1 MSVVAGGRGG
11 RVSTTRV
18 QPRQKARN
26 QESKQARRRPNAADV
41 VRDHARNSVTDFYT
55 NLQGGKIRF
64 RLVAMY
70 VLVSLLLMTMLVR
83 VSYLQ
88 TIGAGDYRDA
98 SVSQRTRISTAFA
111 ERGSILDRNGLEL
124 ALPVPTRTVFA
135 DPRIIVDP
143 VATAHAIA
151 GVLGMSP
158 EDELVLASKLQN
170 TGSSFLYIARQA
182 TTEVADALTALN
194 LAGISSYSEESRTLT
209 SDGLR
214 ALVGRTDIDGI
225 GISGLE
231 AQFDDLLG
239 GTDGR
244 TVREVNSKGQSI
256 PTGDDSSQAAVPG
269 QDLVTTI
276 DRNIQFQVDAIM
288 TQQITRLNARG
299 GAAIV
304 MDSMTGEIYAMS
316 TIRKNADG
324 TYTADSGNFAAV
336 DAYEPGSVAKVF
348 SVSAALNEGTVQTNS
363 VFKVP
368 GTYIFNQGTKWAQ
381 PVSDAFP
388 HELEDMTVRKIIVDS
403 SNLGT
408 VQIAQ
413 TMLAKTLR
421 DYLALF
427 GFGTKTDVDYP
438 GESKGLLKSFNE
450 LLGTEKITTA
460 YGYGYSSSA
469 LQLIAGVNVV
479 ANNGVY
485 VAPRLVSSVID
496 LNGIN
501 QPSAPSAT
509 HRVIKP
515 EVAATMR
522 SLMGDVVCFG
532 TASLAKVPGMTVAGK
547 TGTGYKRQDNGTYVK
562 DDGSR
567 AYFASFVGFL
577 PAENPRFTV
586 LVSIDEPDPASRDRF
601 GGTAAAPVFANIAQV
616 LINELDIRP
625 AATDMGCPKQRPVE
639 LGPAH

>member
-1 MSVVAGGRGG
+1 VSVVAGGRGG

-26 QESKQARRRPNAADV
+26 QESKQARRPNAADV
-41 VRDHARNSVTDFYT
+41 VRERARTSVGDFYK

-88 TIGAGDYRDA
+88 TIGASGYRDA

-124 ALPVPTRTVFA
+124 ALPVPTRTIFA

-231 AQFDDLLG
+231 AQFDELLG

-348 SVSAALNEGTVQTNS
+348 SVSAALNEATVETNS
-363 VFKVP
+363 VFQVP
-368 GTYIFNQGTKWAQ
+368 GKQVFNEGTKW
-381 PVSDAFP
+381 VHSITDAYP
-388 HELEDMTVRKIIVDS
+388 HGLEEMTVRKILVDS

-413 TMLAKTLR
+413 TMPAETLHK
-421 DYLALF
+421 YLKEY

-450 LLGTEKITTA
+450 LRGTEKITTA

-485 VAPRLVSSVID
+485 VAPRLVNSVID

-509 HRVIKP
+509 HRVVKP

-522 SLMGDVVCFG
+522 SLMSDVVCFG

>member
-1 MSVVAGGRGG
+1 MSVVAGGRGR
-11 RVSTTRV
+11 RVPAARV
-18 QPRQKARN
+18 QP
-26 QESKQARRRPNAADV
+26 RRRPNATDV
-41 VRDHARNSVTDFYT
+41 VRERAINSFTAFYG

-70 VLVSLLLMTMLVR
+70 AVVSVLLLTMLVR
-83 VSYLQ
+83 VTYLQ
-88 TIGAGDYRDA
+88 TVGAGGYREA
-98 SVSQRTRISTAFA
+98 SVSQRTRITNARA

-143 VATAHAIA
+143 VGTAHAIA
-151 GVLGMSP
+151 GVIGLLP
-158 EDELVLASKLQN
+158 EDELVLAGKLQD
-170 TGSSFLYIARQA
+170 TTSKFLYIVREGSK
-182 TTEVADALTALN
+182 EVADALIALN
-194 LAGISSYSEESRTLT
+194 LPGISAYGEESRSLT

-214 ALVGRTDIDGI
+214 ALVGRTDPDGV

-231 AQFDDLLG
+231 VQFNELLS

-244 TVREVNSKGQSI
+244 IVKEVNSKGQSI
-256 PTGDDSSQAAVPG
+256 PTSDDNSQAAVPG

-276 DRNIQFQVDAIM
+276 DRNIQFQVDAIV

-304 MDSMTGEIYAMS
+304 MDSTTGEVYALS

-336 DAYEPGSVAKVF
+336 DAYEPGSVAQVF
-348 SVSAALNEGTVQTNS
+348 SISAALNEGTVQENS

-368 GTYIFNQGTKWAQ
+368 GKQVFNEGTQW
-381 PVSDAFP
+381 VHSITDAYP
-388 HELEDMTVRKIIVDS
+388 HGLEDMTVRKIIVDS

-413 TMLAKTLR
+413 TMPAETLHKYLG
-421 DYLALF
+421 DY
-427 GFGTKTDVDYP
+427 GFGAKTDVDFP
-438 GESKGLLKSFNE
+438 GESIGLLKSFNE
-450 LLGTEKITTA
+450 LRGTEKITTA
-460 YGYGYSSSA
+460 YGYGYSASA
-469 LQLIAGVNVV
+469 LQLIAAVNVV

-485 VAPRLVSSVID
+485 IAPRLVSSVID

-509 HRVIKP
+509 HTVIKP
-515 EVAATMR
+515 ETAATMR
-522 SLMGDVVCFG
+522 TLMSDVVCFG
-532 TASLAKVPGMTVAGK
+532 TAALAKVPGMTVAGK

-625 AATDMGCPKQRPVE
+625 AATDMGCPKQRPAE

>member
-1 MSVVAGGRGG
+1 MSVVTGGRP
-11 RVSTTRV
+11 RRLPAARV
-18 QPRQKARN
+18 QPRHQTR
-26 QESKQARRRPNAADV
+26 QHSRQQTRRRPNAADV
-41 VRDHARNSVTDFYT
+41 VRDRARSSVTSFYT

-70 VLVSLLLMTMLVR
+70 VLISLLLLTMLAR

-88 TIGAGDYRDA
+88 TVGAGGYRDA
-98 SVSQRTRISTAFA
+98 SVNQRTRIATVHA

-170 TGSSFLYIARQA
+170 TGSSFVYIARQA
-182 TTEVADALTALN
+182 TTEVSDALAALN
-194 LAGISSYSEESRTLT
+194 LPGISAYGEESRSLT

-225 GISGLE
+225 GISGIE
-231 AQFDDLLG
+231 EQFNELLAG
-239 GTDGR
+239 ADGR
-244 TVREVNSKGQSI
+244 VVREVNSKGQSI
-256 PTGDDSSQAAVPG
+256 PTGDDASQAAVPG

-276 DRNIQFQVDAIM
+276 DRNIQFQVDAIV

-304 MDSMTGEIYAMS
+304 MDSTTGEIYAMS
-316 TIRKNADG
+316 TIRKNTDG

-348 SVSAALNEGTVQTNS
+348 SISAALNEGTVQTNS
-363 VFKVP
+363 VFQVSGKQV
-368 GTYIFNQGTKWAQ
+368 FNEGTKW
-381 PVSDAFP
+381 VHSITDAYP
-388 HELEDMTVRKIIVDS
+388 HGLEEMTVRKIIVDS

-413 TMLAKTLR
+413 TMPAETLHK
-421 DYLALF
+421 YLKEY
-427 GFGTKTDVDYP
+427 GFGAKTDVNYP

-450 LLGTEKITTA
+450 LRGTEKITTA
-460 YGYGYSSSA
+460 YGYGYSASA

-485 VAPRLVSSVID
+485 VAPRLINSVID
-496 LNGIN
+496 LAGIN
-501 QPSAPSAT
+501 QPSAPSASHT
-509 HRVIKP
+509 VITP

-522 SLMGDVVCFG
+522 SLMSDVVCFG

-577 PAENPRFTV
+577 PAQNPRFTV

-625 AATDMGCPKQRPVE
+625 AATDMGCPKQRPAE

>member
-1 MSVVAGGRGG
+1 MSVVAGGRPK
-11 RVSTTRV
+11 RVSATRQ
-18 QPRQKARN
+18 QPRQQSR
-26 QESKQARRRPNAADV
+26 QRPTQQTRRRQSAADV
-41 VRDHARNSVTDFYT
+41 VRDRARTSFMSLYG

-70 VLVSLLLMTMLVR
+70 VLTSLLLLTMLLR

-88 TIGAGDYRDA
+88 TIGGGGYREA
-98 SVSQRTRISTAFA
+98 SVSQRTRITSVPA

-135 DPRIIVDP
+135 DPRIVVDP
-143 VATAHAIA
+143 AATAHAIA
-151 GVLGMSP
+151 GVIGLSP
-158 EDELVLASKLQN
+158 EEELVLVGKLQN
-170 TGSSFLYIARQA
+170 TASSFVYIVRQGSK
-182 TTEVADALTALN
+182 EIADALTALN
-194 LAGISSYSEESRTLT
+194 LPGISAYGEESRSLT

-214 ALVGRTDIDGI
+214 ALVGRTDVDGI

-231 AQFDDLLG
+231 EQFDELLA

-244 TVREVNSKGQSI
+244 VVREVNSKGQSI
-256 PTGDDSSQAAVPG
+256 PTGNEDNEAAVPG

-276 DRNIQFQVDAIM
+276 DRSIQFQVDTIV
-288 TQQITRLNARG
+288 TQQISRLNARG

-304 MDSMTGEIYAMS
+304 MDSSTGEIYAMS
-316 TIRKNADG
+316 TIRRNEDG
-324 TYTADSGNFAAV
+324 TYTAESGNFAAV
-336 DAYEPGSVAKVF
+336 DTYEPGSVAKVF

-368 GTYIFNQGTKWAQ
+368 GTYVFNAGTKWAQ
-381 PVSDAFP
+381 PVSDAYP
-388 HELEDMTVRKIIVDS
+388 HGLESMTVRKIIVDS

-408 VQIAQ
+408 VQVAQ
-413 TMLAKTLR
+413 TMLAETLR
-421 DYLALF
+421 NYLSLF
-427 GFGTKTDVDYP
+427 GFGEKTDVGFP
-438 GESKGLLKSFNE
+438 GESAGLLKPTNK
-450 LLGTEKITTA
+450 LQGTEKITTA
-460 YGYGYSSSA
+460 YGYGYSASA

-485 VAPRLVSSVID
+485 VAPRLVNSVID
-496 LNGIN
+496 LEGIN
-501 QPSAPSAT
+501 QPTEPSAT
-509 HRVIKP
+509 HQVIKP
-515 EVAATMR
+515 ETAATMR
-522 SLMGDVVCFG
+522 SLMSDVVCFG
-532 TASLAKVPGMTVAGK
+532 TANLAKVSGMMVGGK
-547 TGTGYKRQDNGTYVK
+547 TGTGYKRQDNGTYLK

-616 LINELDIRP
+616 LINGLDIRP
-625 AATDMGCPKQRPVE
+625 ASTDMGCPKQRPAE

>member
-1 MSVVAGGRGG
+1 MSVVTGGRP
-11 RVSTTRV
+11 RRLPAARV
-18 QPRQKARN
+18 QPRHQTR
-26 QESKQARRRPNAADV
+26 QHSRQQTRRRPNAADV
-41 VRDHARNSVTDFYT
+41 VRDRARSSVTSFYT

-70 VLVSLLLMTMLVR
+70 VLISLLLLTMLAR

-88 TIGAGDYRDA
+88 TVGAGGYRDA
-98 SVSQRTRISTAFA
+98 SVNQRTRIATVHA

-170 TGSSFLYIARQA
+170 TGSSFVYIARQA
-182 TTEVADALTALN
+182 TTEVSDALAALN
-194 LAGISSYSEESRTLT
+194 LPGISAYGEESRSLT

-225 GISGLE
+225 GISGIE
-231 AQFDDLLG
+231 EQFNELLAG
-239 GTDGR
+239 ADGR
-244 TVREVNSKGQSI
+244 VVREVNSKGQSI
-256 PTGDDSSQAAVPG
+256 PTGDDASQAAVPG

-276 DRNIQFQVDAIM
+276 DRNIQFQVDAIV

-304 MDSMTGEIYAMS
+304 MDSTTGEIYAMS
-316 TIRKNADG
+316 TIRKNTDG

-348 SVSAALNEGTVQTNS
+348 SISAALNEGTVQTNS
-363 VFKVP
+363 VFQVSGKQV
-368 GTYIFNQGTKWAQ
+368 FNEGTKW
-381 PVSDAFP
+381 VHSITDAYP
-388 HELEDMTVRKIIVDS
+388 HGLEEMTVRKIIVDS

-413 TMLAKTLR
+413 TMPAETLHK
-421 DYLALF
+421 YLKEY
-427 GFGTKTDVDYP
+427 GFGAKTDVDYP

-450 LLGTEKITTA
+450 LRGTEKITTA
-460 YGYGYSSSA
+460 YGYGYSASA

-485 VAPRLVSSVID
+485 VAPRLINSVID
-496 LNGIN
+496 LAGIN
-501 QPSAPSAT
+501 QPSAPSASHT
-509 HRVIKP
+509 VITP

-522 SLMGDVVCFG
+522 SLMSDVVCFG

-547 TGTGYKRQDNGTYVK
+547 TGTGYKRQNNGTYVK

-577 PAENPRFTV
+577 PAQNPRFTV

-625 AATDMGCPKQRPVE
+625 AATDMGCPKQRPAE

>member
-1 MSVVAGGRGG
+1 MSVIAGGRGG
-11 RVSTTRV
+11 RVPARRV
-18 QPRQKARN
+18 QSRQ
-26 QESKQARRRPNAADV
+26 QARHQNAANV
-41 VRDHARNSVTDFYT
+41 VRDRARTSVSTFYT

-88 TIGAGDYRDA
+88 TIGASGYRDA
-98 SVSQRTRISTAFA
+98 SVSQRTRIATAYA

-124 ALPVPTRTVFA
+124 ALPVPTRTIFA

-182 TTEVADALTALN
+182 TAEVADALIALN
-194 LAGISSYSEESRTLT
+194 LAGISSYAEQSRTLT

-231 AQFDDLLG
+231 AQFNELLG

-256 PTGDDSSQAAVPG
+256 PTGDDSSQPAVPG

-276 DRNIQFQVDAIM
+276 DRNIQFQVDAII

-304 MDSMTGEIYAMS
+304 MDSTTGEIYAMS
-316 TIRKNADG
+316 TIRKNTDG

-348 SVSAALNEGTVQTNS
+348 SVSAALNEATVEINS
-363 VFKVP
+363 VFQVP
-368 GTYIFNQGTKWAQ
+368 GKQVFNEGTKW
-381 PVSDAFP
+381 VHSITDAYP
-388 HELEDMTVRKIIVDS
+388 HGLEEMTVRKILVDS

-413 TMLAKTLR
+413 TIPAEVLHK
-421 DYLALF
+421 YLKEY
-427 GFGTKTDVDYP
+427 GFGIKTDVDYP
-438 GESKGLLKSFNE
+438 GESKGLLKSFDE
-450 LLGTEKITTA
+450 LRGTEKITTA
-460 YGYGYSSSA
+460 YGYGYSASA

-485 VAPRLVSSVID
+485 VAPRLVNSVID

-509 HRVIKP
+509 HTVIKP

-522 SLMGDVVCFG
+522 SLMSDVVCFG

-547 TGTGYKRQDNGTYVK
+547 TGTGYKRQDNGTYIK

-625 AATDMGCPKQRPVE
+625 AATDMGCLKLRPSE

>member
-1 MSVVAGGRGG
+1 MP
-11 RVSTTRV
+11 TTRV
-18 QPRQKARN
+18 QPRQKSRQN
-26 QESKQARRRPNAADV
+26 SRQQARKSHTAADV
-41 VRDHARNSVTDFYT
+41 VRERARTSVTSFYT

-70 VLVSLLLMTMLVR
+70 VFVSLLLITMLVR

-88 TIGAGDYRDA
+88 TVGASGYRDA
-98 SVSQRTRISTAFA
+98 SVSQRTRISTDFA

-151 GVLGMSP
+151 GVLGLSP

-170 TGSSFLYIARQA
+170 TASSFVYIARQA
-182 TTEVADALTALN
+182 SKEVSDALTGLG
-194 LAGISSYSEESRTLT
+194 LAGISSYAEQSRTLT

-214 ALVGRTDIDGI
+214 ALVGRTDIDGV

-231 AQFDDLLG
+231 EQFDELLG
-239 GTDGR
+239 GVDGR

-256 PTGDDSSQAAVPG
+256 PTGDDASQVAVPG

-276 DRNIQFQVDAIM
+276 DRNIQFQVDAIV

-304 MDSMTGEIYAMS
+304 MDSTTGEIYAMS
-316 TIRKNADG
+316 TIRKNTDG

-348 SVSAALNEGTVQTNS
+348 SISAALNEGTVEPNS

-368 GTYIFNQGTKWAQ
+368 GKQSFNEGTQW
-381 PVSDAFP
+381 VHSITDAFP
-388 HELEDMTVRKIIVDS
+388 HGLEAMTVRKIIVDS

-413 TMLAKTLR
+413 TMPAETLYN
-421 DYLALF
+421 YLHEY
-427 GFGTKTDVDYP
+427 GFGTKTDVNYP
-438 GESKGLLKSFNE
+438 GESKGLLKPFDQ
-450 LLGTEKITTA
+450 LQGTEKITTA
-460 YGYGYSSSA
+460 YGYGYSASA

-485 VAPRLVSSVID
+485 VAPRLVNSVID

-501 QPSAPSAT
+501 QPTAPSAT
-509 HRVIKP
+509 HTVIKP

-522 SLMGDVVCFG
+522 SLMSDVVCFG
-532 TASLAKVPGMTVAGK
+532 TASLAKVNGMTVAGK

-625 AATDMGCPKQRPVE
+625 AATDMGCPKQRPAE

>member
-1 MSVVAGGRGG
+1 VYIV
-11 RVSTTRV
+11 
-18 QPRQKARN
+18 RQG
-26 QESKQARRRPNAADV
+26 SKE
-41 VRDHARNSVTDFYT
+41 
-55 NLQGGKIRF
+55 I
-64 RLVAMY
+64 
-70 VLVSLLLMTMLVR
+70 
-83 VSYLQ
+83 
-88 TIGAGDYRDA
+88 
-98 SVSQRTRISTAFA
+98 
-111 ERGSILDRNGLEL
+111 
-124 ALPVPTRTVFA
+124 
-135 DPRIIVDP
+135 
-143 VATAHAIA
+143 
-151 GVLGMSP
+151 
-158 EDELVLASKLQN
+158 
-170 TGSSFLYIARQA
+170 
-182 TTEVADALTALN
+182 ADALAALN
-194 LAGISSYSEESRTLT
+194 LPGISAYGEESRSLT

-214 ALVGRTDIDGI
+214 ALVGRTDVDGI

-231 AQFDDLLG
+231 EQFNELLA

-244 TVREVNSKGQSI
+244 VVREVNSKGQSI
-256 PTGDDSSQAAVPG
+256 PTGNEDNEAAVPG

-276 DRNIQFQVDAIM
+276 DRNIQFQVDTIV
-288 TQQITRLNARG
+288 TQQISRLNARS

-304 MDSMTGEIYAMS
+304 MDSSTGEIYAMS
-316 TIRKNADG
+316 TIRRNEDG
-324 TYTADSGNFAAV
+324 TYTAESGNFAAV

-348 SVSAALNEGTVQTNS
+348 SISAALNEGSVQTNS

-388 HELEDMTVRKIIVDS
+388 HGLESMTVRKILVDS

-408 VQIAQ
+408 VQVAQ
-413 TMLAKTLR
+413 TMLAETLR

-427 GFGTKTDVDYP
+427 GFGKKTDVDFP
-438 GESKGLLKSFNE
+438 GESIGLLKPTDK
-450 LLGTEKITTA
+450 LQGTEKITTA

-485 VAPRLVSSVID
+485 VAPRLVNSVID

-501 QPSAPSAT
+501 QPTAPSAS
-509 HRVIKP
+509 HEVIKP
-515 EVAATMR
+515 ETAATMR
-522 SLMGDVVCFG
+522 ALMSDVVCFG
-532 TASLAKVPGMTVAGK
+532 TANLAKVSGMMVGGK
-547 TGTGYKRQDNGTYVK
+547 TGTGYKRQDNGTYIK

-616 LINELDIRP
+616 LINGLDIRP
-625 AATDMGCPKQRPVE
+625 ASTDMGCPKQRPVE

>member
-1 MSVVAGGRGG
+1 
-11 RVSTTRV
+11 
-18 QPRQKARN
+18 
-26 QESKQARRRPNAADV
+26 V